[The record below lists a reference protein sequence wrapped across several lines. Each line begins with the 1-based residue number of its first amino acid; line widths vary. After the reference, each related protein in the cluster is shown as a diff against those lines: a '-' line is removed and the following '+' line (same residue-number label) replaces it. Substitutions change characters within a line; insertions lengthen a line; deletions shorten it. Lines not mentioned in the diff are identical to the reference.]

1 MTVVTVIGLVSSGF
15 VVGVDSSVLKVVE
28 VVGVVS
34 SGAIVD
40 SVVTLDSGVTVVP
53 VVCPGINVVGVDCVS
68 GLSVVGDVGDVSPG
82 LIVVSAVGDVCG
94 VVISG
99 FIVVTEVGDVC
110 PGVVRDCCGGGVAVG
125 VNVDNSGVTVVI
137 VLEVVSFGIIVDG
150 DSGVVVVAWV
160 GVVCPGDCIGGV
172 IVSSGFTVEE
182 DPGFVVVTVVGV
194 VCPGNC

>member
-1 MTVVTVIGLVSSGF
+1 MTVVTVVGVVSSGF
-15 VVGVDSSVLKVVE
+15 VVGVDSSVLIVVE

-68 GLSVVGDVGDVSPG
+68 GLSVVGDVGDASPG
-82 LIVVSAVGDVCG
+82 LIVVSVVGNVCG

-99 FIVVTEVGDVC
+99 FIVVTEVGEVC
-110 PGVVRDCCGGGVAVG
+110 PDVVGDCCGSGVAVG
-125 VNVDNSGVTVVI
+125 VNVDISGFTVVI
-137 VLEVVSFGIIVDG
+137 VLEVVSCGFTVGE
-150 DSGVVVVAWV
+150 DSCVGVVAAV
-160 GVVCPGDCIGGV
+160 GVVCPGDCVGGV
-172 IVSSGFTVEE
+172 VVSSGFAVEE
-182 DPGFVVVTVVGV
+182 DPGFVVATVADV